1 MSNVITALV
10 AIILGLLGLVTYK
23 NSKLKEQKQKTEEET
38 TKKEILQKQ
47 METVNEVKKELNLI
61 DEEEKPQKKE
71 SVKSGDVATRLE
83 RLNKLSDS
91 KGKSSK

>member
-23 NSKLKEQKQKTEEET
+23 NSKLKEQKQKTEEEA

>member
-1 MSNVITALV
+1 MSNIITALV
-10 AIILGLLGLVTYK
+10 AVILALLGLVSYK
-23 NSKLKEQKQKTEEET
+23 TSKLKEQKQKTEEET
-38 TKKEILQKQ
+38 AKKEILQKQ

-61 DEEEKPQKKE
+61 DKEEKPQKTE
-71 SVKSGDVATRLE
+71 PVKSGDVSTRLE